1 MNKRLSLHFQLKEL
15 IGNDNVYF
23 QPPASVQ
30 ISYPCVIYSIGNG
43 DTKRADDVLYG
54 YINSYQVMIITKKP
68 DIELIEKMLAK
79 FKMCSVS
86 RTYIAENLNHY
97 VFNVY
102 Y

>member
-23 QPPASVQ
+23 QPPASIQ

-43 DTKRADDVLYG
+43 DAKRADDVLYG
-54 YINSYQVMIITKKP
+54 YINSYQITIITKKP

-86 RTYIAENLNHY
+86 RTYVTENLNHY
-97 VFNVY
+97 VFNLY